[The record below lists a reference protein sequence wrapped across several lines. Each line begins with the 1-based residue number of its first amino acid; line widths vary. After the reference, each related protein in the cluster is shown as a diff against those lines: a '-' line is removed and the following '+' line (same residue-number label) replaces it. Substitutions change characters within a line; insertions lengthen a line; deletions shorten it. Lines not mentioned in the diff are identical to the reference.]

1 MENRPEHLVLEQVRW
16 VPHVSR
22 LLRDVGIFA
31 PIVGAEKYPSD
42 AYKSR
47 HTSLKS

>member
-31 PIVGAEKYPSD
+31 PILGAERCPRL
-42 AYKSR
+42 AYNSR